1 MRFIALL
8 LIGLFIGALG
18 AVAGMSAL
26 RQDTPYNRALMSVL
40 RQQMGGLNAMR
51 EAKSCDV
58 AESTRRIALMQAIA
72 HDTDAAF
79 LPVGDDALFRKHSE
93 AMQTR
98 LAQTLAA
105 PPADC
110 DTLGEAMAGIGGT
123 CKACHEDFR

>member
-26 RQDTPYNRALMSVL
+26 RQDTPYNRALMTVL
-40 RQQMGGLNAMR
+40 RQQMGGLSAMR

-58 AESTRRIALMQAIA
+58 AESTRRLALMQAVA
-72 HDTDAAF
+72 HDTDPAF
-79 LPVGDDALFRKHSE
+79 LPVGDDTLFRRHSG
-93 AMQTR
+93 AMRSR

-110 DTLGEAMAGIGGT
+110 AALGEALAAIGGT
-123 CKACHEDFR
+123 CKACHQDFR